1 MCNEGLGNVGIV
13 AQPVGEYKT
22 GHVLINADGSIV
34 SLDVSMEDIMNADES
49 NTGFAQPGYHLIKLG
64 NLMIEKN

>member
-13 AQPVGEYKT
+13 AQPVGEYKA

-34 SLDVSMEDIMNADES
+34 GLDVSMEDIKLADKS
-49 NTGFAQPGYHLIKLG
+49 NTCLAQLGKHLIKLD
-64 NLMIEKN
+64 NLVIE